1 LQIGEQDVAF
11 GAKFSARIV
20 MDVEEVPEE
29 SLAAGTKEIE
39 FRQLEGDF
47 QRFDGVWRME
57 QVGPPLIFSF
67 IVLFHLMITLVRI

>member
-1 LQIGEQDVAF
+1 
-11 GAKFSARIV
+11 

-29 SLAAGTKEIE
+29 SLDAGTKEIE

-57 QVGPPLIFSF
+57 QVGPPPNHSF
-67 IVLFHLMITLVRI
+67 IGLFHLMIRSVQV